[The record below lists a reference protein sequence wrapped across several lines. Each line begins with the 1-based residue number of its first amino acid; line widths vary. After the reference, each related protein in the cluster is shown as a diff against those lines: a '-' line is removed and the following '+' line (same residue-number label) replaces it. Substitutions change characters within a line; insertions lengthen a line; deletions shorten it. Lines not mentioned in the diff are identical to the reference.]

1 MSYHLLDSILKCIA
15 LIRRKSSQ
23 LNILFITFP
32 RQEMQIMKKYIQ
44 LTSELRYQLFALNK
58 SGMSQSKIALQLNVN
73 QSSISRE
80 LKRNTGLRGYRPK
93 QAENKT
99 INRRQ
104 RAISCPVMTIDTI
117 DQITKK
123 IQENWSPEQI
133 SGRLNS
139 VIDNPINVSHETIY
153 KFIWADKKQGGEL
166 YKNLRRKAKKYT
178 SRSKDK
184 QAGRGFIK
192 DRVGIEERPESV
204 DKRSRIGDWEIDLV
218 IGKGHSGALL
228 TIVERVTRYTV
239 TKRIFDKSA
248 RTVTDA
254 TIELLAP
261 FKDSVLT
268 ITADNGKE
276 FAYHKE
282 VSKLLA
288 CDYFF
293 ADPYCSWQRGLNE
306 NTNGLL
312 RQYWPKSTDFK
323 LICDEA
329 LKRNLIQLNDRPRKV
344 LLFKTPFELM
354 EKHLLALAA

>member
-1 MSYHLLDSILKCIA
+1 
-15 LIRRKSSQ
+15 
-23 LNILFITFP
+23 
-32 RQEMQIMKKYIQ
+32 MQIMKKYIQ

-80 LKRNTGLRGYRPK
+80 LKRNIGKRGYRPK
-93 QAENKT
+93 QAENKA
-99 INRRQ
+99 INRRH
-104 RAISCPVMTIDTI
+104 RSISCPVMTVDTI

-133 SGRLNS
+133 TGRLKS
-139 VIDNPINVSHETIY
+139 EIDKPIKVSHETIY

-166 YKNLRRKAKKYT
+166 YKHLRRKAKKYT
-178 SRSKDK
+178 SRSKEK

-192 DRVGIEERPESV
+192 DRIGIEHRPETV
-204 DKRSRIGDWEIDLV
+204 NERTCIGNWEIDLM

-239 TKRIFDKSA
+239 SKRIFDKSA

-254 TIELLAP
+254 TIELLTP
-261 FKDSVLT
+261 FKSSVLS

-282 VSKLLA
+282 VSTSLS

-312 RQYWPKSTDFK
+312 RQYWPKSTNFK

-329 LKRNLIQLNDRPRKV
+329 LKRNLIQLNNRPRKV
-344 LLFKTPFELM
+344 LLFKTPFEQM